1 MSTRTFS
8 LMLCVCALVG
18 CSSPT
23 EKSLSASE
31 YQELLQQ
38 TIFPL
43 PDSSLTKEQIEL
55 KVKVLDLL
63 NKGIYMEDNSLKLS
77 VEKEVF
83 EKEDIPAHYHDVLL
97 YQLKET
103 NEAVNRWIK
112 EGKIPAHHLNQDSLI
127 KIAKERYW
135 SSERPLLIERL
146 EK

>member
-1 MSTRTFS
+1 MSTRAYL

-18 CSSPT
+18 CSAPT
-23 EKSLSASE
+23 DKSLSASE

-55 KVKVLDLL
+55 QVIVLDIL
-63 NKGIYMEDNSLKLS
+63 NKNIYVEDNCLKLS
-77 VEKEVF
+77 VGKEEF
-83 EKEDIPAHYHDVLL
+83 EKEGIPTHYHDVLQ

-103 NEAVNRWIK
+103 NAGVNKWIE
-112 EGKIPAHHLNQDSLI
+112 EGRIPANQLNVDSLL

-135 SSERPLLIERL
+135 SSERPSLTERA
-146 EK
+146 EN

>member
-63 NKGIYMEDNSLKLS
+63 NKGIYVEDNSLKLS
-77 VEKEVF
+77 VGKEVF

-97 YQLKET
+97 YQLKEA